1 MYNMYP
7 YTLKIN
13 SELKPMNAYVV
24 PYIKFGAALCYYPGS
39 TTLGIK
45 MIESEAYAVKTCQLE
60 EFFVVVIFVPIE
72 FSTRKFKENQSDV
85 NR

>member
-1 MYNMYP
+1 MHM
-7 YTLKIN
+7 L
-13 SELKPMNAYVV
+13 YV
-24 PYIKFGAALCYYPGS
+24 KLGAALCYYPGS

-60 EFFVVVIFVPIE
+60 QFCVVVIFVPIE